1 MSEIA
6 PRPASDPPASPRW
19 NSLTKFLVALVIFL
33 LVGSLL
39 AQFSS
44 LAGPVIFCAI
54 LTYLLSPL
62 AEALHQRLR
71 LPWQTAVNLTY
82 LGLVAALV
90 GVLTVAGI
98 AIEQQI
104 VGLYNAVLEISA
116 DLPGFLETNVFG
128 RSFTIG
134 PFVIAPGNLDLQPLY
149 DQLLSAIQPALSQT
163 GSLVGSIASGTAT
176 FLGWFLLILLV
187 SYYLMHDFQR
197 LLPGLERAVPAGY
210 AYDVR
215 RLAAE
220 LGPIWNAYLRGQV
233 ILALIIGAMVGVT
246 MTLLGVRYGP
256 VLGLVS
262 VVAEFIPYV
271 GPTLS
276 ALVGALIGLFQ
287 GSNWL
292 GLSPVVY
299 ALVILGMYTLLQ
311 QIQGNVFYPRIMGS
325 SLGLHPAVILFGAI
339 VMAQLLGFVGLLL
352 AAPLLATLKLFGRY
366 IYRKLFDLDPWPEP
380 LTPPPAPK
388 PPEWPRWLG
397 RLLSAPAP
405 LSSGRRTPGATG
417 PRGAAGAAGQRGEAE
432 AAGLPGERSERGVSG
447 PSKTDD
453 SSTPSI

>member
-1 MSEIA
+1 MSQIA
-6 PRPASDPPASPRW
+6 PQPAADPPASPRW
-19 NSLTKFLVALVIFL
+19 NTPTKFLVALVIFL

-39 AQFSS
+39 AQFSG

-62 AEALHQRLR
+62 VEALSRRFRLA
-71 LPWQTAVNLTY
+71 WHVSVNLTY
-82 LGLVAALV
+82 AGLVVAIVA
-90 GVLTVAGI
+90 VLTVAGI

-104 VGLYNAVLEISA
+104 VGLYNTVVEISA
-116 DLPGFLETNVFG
+116 DLPGFVETNVLN

-134 PFVIAPGNLDLQPLY
+134 PFVIAPANLDFQPLY
-149 DQLLSAIQPALSQT
+149 DQLIAAIQPALSQT

-176 FLGWFLLILLV
+176 VLGWFLLILLV
-187 SYYLMHDFQR
+187 SYYLMHDLQR
-197 LLPGLERAVPAGY
+197 LLPGLERAMPAGY

-233 ILALIIGAMVGVT
+233 TLALIIGAMVGVT
-246 MTLLGVRYGP
+246 MTFLGVRYGP

-262 VVAEFIPYV
+262 VMAEFIPYV

-276 ALVGALIGLFQ
+276 ALIGALIGLFQ
-287 GSNWL
+287 GGNWL

-299 ALVILGMYTLLQ
+299 ALLILGMYTLLQ

-352 AAPLLATLKLFGRY
+352 AAPLLATVKLFGRY
-366 IYRKLFDLDPWPEP
+366 LYCKLFDLDPWPEP
-380 LTPPPAPK
+380 PAPPPPPK
-388 PPEWPRWLG
+388 AVEWPRWLR
-397 RLLSAPAP
+397 RLWPGQPRKSA
-405 LSSGRRTPGATG
+405 
-417 PRGAAGAAGQRGEAE
+417 
-432 AAGLPGERSERGVSG
+432 
-447 PSKTDD
+447 
-453 SSTPSI
+453 

>member
-1 MSEIA
+1 MSELA
-6 PRPASDPPASPRW
+6 PLPASEPPASPRW
-19 NSLTKFLVALVIFL
+19 NTPTKFLVALVVFL

-54 LTYLLSPL
+54 LTYLLSPI
-62 AEALHQRLR
+62 AEALSQRFHLA
-71 LPWQTAVNLTY
+71 WHIAVNLTY
-82 LGLVAALV
+82 LGLVMVLL

-104 VGLYNAVLEISA
+104 VGLYNTVLEISA
-116 DLPGFLETNVFG
+116 DLPGFVETNILGQTFQ
-128 RSFTIG
+128 IG
-134 PFVIAPGNLDLQPLY
+134 PFTFSLANVDFQPLY

-187 SYYLMHDFQR
+187 SYYLMHDAQR
-197 LLPGLERAVPAGY
+197 LLPGLERTVPAGY

-215 RLAAE
+215 RLAND

-233 ILALIIGAMVGVT
+233 ILALIIGAMVGVV
-246 MTLLGVRYGP
+246 MTFLGVRYGP
-256 VLGLVS
+256 VLGLIS

-276 ALVGALIGLFQ
+276 ALIGALIGLFQ
-287 GSNWL
+287 GGNWL
-292 GLSPVVY
+292 GLSPVIY
-299 ALVILGMYTLLQ
+299 ALIILATYTLLQ
-311 QIQGNVFYPRIMGS
+311 QIQGNLFYPRIMGS

-352 AAPLLATLKLFGRY
+352 AAPLLATIKLFGRY

-380 LTPPPAPK
+380 PAPPP
-388 PPEWPRWLG
+388 PPRPVEWPRWAQRLIARAG
-397 RLLSAPAP
+397 RSPQADD
-405 LSSGRRTPGATG
+405 
-417 PRGAAGAAGQRGEAE
+417 
-432 AAGLPGERSERGVSG
+432 ER
-447 PSKTDD
+447 KMA
-453 SSTPSI
+453 